1 MFIKN
6 NKWADP
12 VSGPIFK
19 RRFLLILT
27 HWVEILPKPISRV
40 LWGLLRLCSPAKMK
54 CLP

>member
-27 HWVEILPKPISRV
+27 HWVKILPKPIFLNLFQAALES
-40 LWGLLRLCSPAKMK
+40 LSTLGSP
-54 CLP
+54 